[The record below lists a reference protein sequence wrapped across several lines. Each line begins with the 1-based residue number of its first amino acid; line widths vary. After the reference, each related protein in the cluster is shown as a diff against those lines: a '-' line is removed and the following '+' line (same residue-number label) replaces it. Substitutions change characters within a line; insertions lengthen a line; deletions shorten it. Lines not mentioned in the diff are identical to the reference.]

1 MNYDRIQKTV
11 LWRQNPKSPF
21 NMNDLFNM
29 NDPTAGS
36 DGGGKRA
43 RIEIIPLIDVIFF
56 LLATFVLFTLSLNKL
71 SSVPVELPVARIIP
85 PGLDPP
91 PDNTVKLQ
99 VSEDGACYWDREL
112 ISVKDL
118 APRLQQ
124 YVAKEPRSRVLV
136 GSDDKAKYGA
146 IVLVLDEVRKAGV
159 KQVAVETLTRPTGS

>member
-36 DGGGKRA
+36 DGGEKRA

-71 SSVPVELPVARIIP
+71 SSVPAELPVAGPP
-85 PGLDPP
+85 PGPNPP
-91 PDNTVKLQ
+91 PDSTVKLQ
-99 VSEDGACYWDREL
+99 VSEEGACYWDREL
-112 ISVKDL
+112 ITLKDL
-118 APRLQQ
+118 TPRLQQ
-124 YVAKEPRSRVLV
+124 YIEKEPFPRVLI
-136 GSDDKAKYGA
+136 GSDDKAKYGTIA
-146 IVLVLDEVRKAGV
+146 LVLDEVRKAGI
-159 KQVAVETLTRPTGS
+159 KQVAVETLTRPTGR